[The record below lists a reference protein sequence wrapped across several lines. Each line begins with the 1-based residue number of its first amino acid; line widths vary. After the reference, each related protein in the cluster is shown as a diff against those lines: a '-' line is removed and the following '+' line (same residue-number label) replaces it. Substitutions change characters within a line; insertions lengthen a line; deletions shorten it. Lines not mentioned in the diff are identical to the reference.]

1 MVFIGLKA
9 ALTKYFKYLL
19 VQVYCFNL
27 SCSMFAIRKLI
38 AINKNYINYILAGLK
53 IVLQS

>member
-9 ALTKYFKYLL
+9 ALTKYFKYLV